1 MRKFTQYPSSYVKAS
16 SGGAVRVYDLRP
28 QFDARNS
35 FYGKA
40 QVLDYGNGVY
50 ELKSYDTIVA
60 RVENGEVTL
69 DGLRQYSQTT
79 DRHIREFFK
88 QFAPDYLKK

>member
-1 MRKFTQYPSSYVKAS
+1 MPRKFIVHPSTSITAS
-16 SGGAVRVYDLRP
+16 SGTVRVYDLRP
-28 QFDARNS
+28 QYDTRPS

-40 QVLDYGNGVY
+40 QILDYGDGVY

-60 RVENGEVTL
+60 RIENGEVTL
-69 DGLRQYSQTT
+69 DGLRQYSSTT
-79 DRHIREFFK
+79 DRYIREFFR